1 MNAIAE
7 AYSVN
12 PEREW
17 NRLTKDPY
25 HTLEFLVTWRFLQ
38 KYLPPRGVIL
48 DVGGGPGRY
57 SLELCRAGYEVVLLD
72 LSARLLALAKEK
84 FESESTD
91 VRRRLLEFV
100 QGDIQDLSGFA
111 TDSFD
116 AILCLGGPLTHIA
129 DEAGRFKAI
138 SELVRVAKPGAIVFI
153 AVMGYL
159 AVLRTILTRFSD
171 DLLETS
177 FERLVQTG
185 DDLIGATGTVWH
197 FFRAD
202 ELRRCAE
209 RSGLTTV
216 AMAGCEGLSSGL
228 IEATNELGQ
237 AEAKWKRWVE
247 LVVQTSTEPSLVD
260 MAEHILYMGRA
271 GKI

>member
-72 LSARLLALAKEK
+72 LSAGLLALAKEK

-100 QGDIQDLSGFA
+100 QGDIQDLHCF
-111 TDSFD
+111 
-116 AILCLGGPLTHIA
+116 P
-129 DEAGRFKAI
+129 
-138 SELVRVAKPGAIVFI
+138 
-153 AVMGYL
+153 
-159 AVLRTILTRFSD
+159 
-171 DLLETS
+171 
-177 FERLVQTG
+177 
-185 DDLIGATGTVWH
+185 IG
-197 FFRAD
+197 
-202 ELRRCAE
+202 
-209 RSGLTTV
+209 
-216 AMAGCEGLSSGL
+216 
-228 IEATNELGQ
+228 
-237 AEAKWKRWVE
+237 
-247 LVVQTSTEPSLVD
+247 
-260 MAEHILYMGRA
+260 
-271 GKI
+271 